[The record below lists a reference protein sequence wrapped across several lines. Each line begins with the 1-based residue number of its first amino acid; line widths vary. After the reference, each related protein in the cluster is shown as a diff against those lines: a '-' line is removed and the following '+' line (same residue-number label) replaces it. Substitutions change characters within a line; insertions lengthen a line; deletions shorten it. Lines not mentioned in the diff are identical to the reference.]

1 MVLIMNNINLGVD
14 IVLVDR
20 INKILNSKKKS
31 RFLNKIFSSSEIS
44 DSKNRQNQSEDFS
57 GRFAAKEAIKK
68 ALSSYNETNMNETNM
83 PSFKSLEILNS
94 ESGKPYVL
102 ISSERQSN
110 INISIAHDGNYAIA
124 FCVVNLD

>member
-31 RFLNKIFSSSEIS
+31 RFLSKIFSRSEIS
-44 DSKNRQNQSEDFS
+44 DSKNRQNQSEYFS

-68 ALSSYNETNMNETNM
+68 ALSSYNKTNVL
-83 PSFKSLEILNS
+83 SFKSLEILNS

-102 ISSERQSN
+102 ISSERQAN

-124 FCVVNLD
+124 FCVVNSD

>member
-1 MVLIMNNINLGVD
+1 MALIMNNINLGVD

-44 DSKNRQNQSEDFS
+44 DSKNRQNQSEYFS

-68 ALSSYNETNMNETNM
+68 ALSSYNETNM

>member
-20 INKILNSKKKS
+20 INKILNSERKS
-31 RFLNKIFSSSEIS
+31 RFLSKIFSRSEIS
-44 DSKNRQNQSEDFS
+44 DSKNRQNQSEYFS

-68 ALSSYNETNMNETNM
+68 ALSSYNETNML
-83 PSFKSLEILNS
+83 SFKSLEILNS
-94 ESGKPYVL
+94 ENGKPYVL
-102 ISSERQSN
+102 IGSERQAN

-124 FCVVNLD
+124 FCVVNSD

>member
-20 INKILNSKKKS
+20 INKILNSERKS
-31 RFLNKIFSSSEIS
+31 RFLSKVFSRSEIS
-44 DSKNRQNQSEDFS
+44 DSKNRQNQSEYFS

-68 ALSSYNETNMNETNM
+68 ALSSYNKTNVL
-83 PSFKSLEILNS
+83 SFKSLEILNS

-102 ISSERQSN
+102 ISSERQAN

-124 FCVVNLD
+124 FCVVNSD

>member
-44 DSKNRQNQSEDFS
+44 DSNNRQNQSEYFS

-68 ALSSYNETNMNETNM
+68 ALSSYNETNM
-83 PSFKSLEILNS
+83 PSFKSLEILNGK
-94 ESGKPYVL
+94 SGKPYVL

>member
-1 MVLIMNNINLGVD
+1 MVSIMNNINLGVD
-14 IVLVDR
+14 IILVDR
-20 INKILNSKKKS
+20 INKILNSKTKS
-31 RFLNKIFSSSEIS
+31 RFLNKIFSCSEIS
-44 DSKNRQNQSEDFS
+44 DSKNRQNQSEYFS

-68 ALSSYNETNMNETNM
+68 ALSSYDETDM

-102 ISSERQSN
+102 INSKKQSN

-124 FCVVNLD
+124 FCVANLD

>member
-44 DSKNRQNQSEDFS
+44 DSKNRQNQSEYFS

-68 ALSSYNETNMNETNM
+68 ALSSYNETNM

-110 INISIAHDGNYAIA
+110 INISIEQDGNYAIA

>member
-1 MVLIMNNINLGVD
+1 MVSIMNNINLGVD

-20 INKILNSKKKS
+20 INKILNSKTKS
-31 RFLNKIFSSSEIS
+31 RFLNKIFSHSEIS
-44 DSKNRQNQSEDFS
+44 DSKNRQNQSEYFS

-68 ALSSYNETNMNETNM
+68 ALSSYDETNM

-94 ESGKPYVL
+94 KSGKPYVL
-102 ISSERQSN
+102 INSKKQSN

>member
-44 DSKNRQNQSEDFS
+44 DSNNRQNQSEYFS

-68 ALSSYNETNMNETNM
+68 ALSSYNETNM

-94 ESGKPYVL
+94 QSGKPYVL

>member
-44 DSKNRQNQSEDFS
+44 DSKNRQNQSEYFS

-68 ALSSYNETNMNETNM
+68 ALSSYNEINM

>member
-20 INKILNSKKKS
+20 INKILNSKTKS
-31 RFLNKIFSSSEIS
+31 RFLNKIFSHSEIS
-44 DSKNRQNQSEDFS
+44 DSKNRQNQSEYFS

-68 ALSSYNETNMNETNM
+68 ALSSYDETDM

-102 ISSERQSN
+102 INSKKQSN

>member
-31 RFLNKIFSSSEIS
+31 RFLNKVFSRSEIS
-44 DSKNRQNQSEDFS
+44 DSKNRQNQSEYLS

-68 ALSSYNETNMNETNM
+68 ALSSYDETGM
-83 PSFKSLEILNS
+83 PSFKALEILNS

-102 ISSERQSN
+102 INSKKQSN

-124 FCVVNLD
+124 FCVANLD

>member
-20 INKILNSKKKS
+20 INKILNSERKS
-31 RFLNKIFSSSEIS
+31 RFLSKVFSRSEIS
-44 DSKNRQNQSEDFS
+44 DSKNRQNQSEYFS

-68 ALSSYNETNMNETNM
+68 ALSSYNETNVL
-83 PSFKSLEILNS
+83 SFKSLEILNS

-102 ISSERQSN
+102 ISSERQAN

-124 FCVVNLD
+124 FCVVNSD

>member
-1 MVLIMNNINLGVD
+1 
-14 IVLVDR
+14 
-20 INKILNSKKKS
+20 LNSKKKS

-44 DSKNRQNQSEDFS
+44 DSNNRQNQSEYFS

-68 ALSSYNETNMNETNM
+68 ALSSYNETNM

-110 INISIAHDGNYAIA
+110 IKHMKFVTDFFGLYDVMHVSKWTQK
-124 FCVVNLD
+124 C

>member
-44 DSKNRQNQSEDFS
+44 DSNNRQNQSEYFS

-68 ALSSYNETNMNETNM
+68 ALSSYNDTNM
-83 PSFKSLEILNS
+83 PSFKSLEILNG

>member
-1 MVLIMNNINLGVD
+1 MVSIMNNINLGVD

-20 INKILNSKKKS
+20 INKILNSKTKS
-31 RFLNKIFSSSEIS
+31 RFLNKIFSHSEIS
-44 DSKNRQNQSEDFS
+44 DSKNRQNQSEYFS

-68 ALSSYNETNMNETNM
+68 ALSSYDETDML
-83 PSFKSLEILNS
+83 SFKSLEILNS

-102 ISSERQSN
+102 INSKKQSN

>member
-44 DSKNRQNQSEDFS
+44 DSNNRQNQSEYFS

-68 ALSSYNETNMNETNM
+68 ALSSYNETNM

-124 FCVVNLD
+124 FFVVNLD

>member
-31 RFLNKIFSSSEIS
+31 RFLSKIFSRSEIS
-44 DSKNRQNQSEDFS
+44 DSKNRQNQSEYFS

-68 ALSSYNETNMNETNM
+68 ALSSYDETGMS
-83 PSFKSLEILNS
+83 SFKALEILNS

-102 ISSERQSN
+102 INSKKQSN

-124 FCVVNLD
+124 FCVVSSD

>member
-20 INKILNSKKKS
+20 INKILNSKTKS
-31 RFLNKIFSSSEIS
+31 RFLNKIFSHSEIS
-44 DSKNRQNQSEDFS
+44 DSKNRQNQSEYFS

-68 ALSSYNETNMNETNM
+68 ALSSYNETNM

>member
-31 RFLNKIFSSSEIS
+31 RFLSKIFSRNEIS
-44 DSKNRQNQSEDFS
+44 DSKNRQNQSEYFS

-68 ALSSYNETNMNETNM
+68 ALSSYNKTNMY
-83 PSFKSLEILNS
+83 SFKSLEILNS

-102 ISSERQSN
+102 IGSKRQAN

-124 FCVVNLD
+124 FCVVNSD

>member
-1 MVLIMNNINLGVD
+1 MVSIMNNINLGVD

-20 INKILNSKKKS
+20 INKILNSKAKS
-31 RFLNKIFSSSEIS
+31 RFLNKIFSRSEIS
-44 DSKNRQNQSEDFS
+44 DSKNRQNQSEYFS

-68 ALSSYNETNMNETNM
+68 ALSSYDETDML
-83 PSFKSLEILNS
+83 SFKSLEILNS

-102 ISSERQSN
+102 INSKKQSN

-124 FCVVNLD
+124 FCVANLD

>member
-1 MVLIMNNINLGVD
+1 MVLIMNNMNLGVD

-31 RFLNKIFSSSEIS
+31 RFLNKIFSRSEIS
-44 DSKNRQNQSEDFS
+44 DSKNRQNQSEYFS

-68 ALSSYNETNMNETNM
+68 ALSSYNKTNVL
-83 PSFKSLEILNS
+83 SFKSLEILNS

-102 ISSERQSN
+102 ISSERQAN

-124 FCVVNLD
+124 FCVGNSD

>member
-31 RFLNKIFSSSEIS
+31 RFLNKIFSRSEIS
-44 DSKNRQNQSEDFS
+44 DSKNRQNQSEYLS

-68 ALSSYNETNMNETNM
+68 ALSSYDETGM
-83 PSFKSLEILNS
+83 PSFKATIL
-94 ESGKPYVL
+94 Y
-102 ISSERQSN
+102 I
-110 INISIAHDGNYAIA
+110 
-124 FCVVNLD
+124 

>member
-20 INKILNSKKKS
+20 INKILNTKKKS

-44 DSKNRQNQSEDFS
+44 DSKNRQNQSEYFS

-68 ALSSYNETNMNETNM
+68 ALSSYNETNM

>member
-20 INKILNSKKKS
+20 INKILNSERKS
-31 RFLNKIFSSSEIS
+31 RFLSKVFSRSEIS
-44 DSKNRQNQSEDFS
+44 DSKNRQNQSEYLS

-68 ALSSYNETNMNETNM
+68 ALSSYNETNVL
-83 PSFKSLEILNS
+83 SFKSLEILNS

-102 ISSERQSN
+102 ISSERQAN

-124 FCVVNLD
+124 FCVVNSD

>member
-44 DSKNRQNQSEDFS
+44 DSKNRQNQSEYFS

-68 ALSSYNETNMNETNM
+68 ALSSYNETNM
-83 PSFKSLEILNS
+83 PSFKSLEIINS

>member
-44 DSKNRQNQSEDFS
+44 DSKNRQNQSEYFS
-57 GRFAAKEAIKK
+57 GMFAAKEAIKK
-68 ALSSYNETNMNETNM
+68 ALSSYNETNM

>member
-1 MVLIMNNINLGVD
+1 MVSIMNNINLGVD

-20 INKILNSKKKS
+20 INKILNSKAKS
-31 RFLNKIFSSSEIS
+31 RFLNKIFSRSEIS
-44 DSKNRQNQSEDFS
+44 DSKNRQNQSEYFS

-68 ALSSYNETNMNETNM
+68 ALSSYNETDML
-83 PSFKSLEILNS
+83 SFKSLEILNS

-102 ISSERQSN
+102 INSKKQSN

-124 FCVVNLD
+124 FCVANLD